1 MEKLKKEWPHMAV
14 LGASFLLLPALA
26 VLTGEG
32 AVMVVLL
39 LLVFPLESLL
49 CSFFAGKAGGFAWWF
64 FLATGVL
71 FTATVPLYYNGT
83 ALLRQDAV
91 LVFALQNALHAFVQ
105 SLLGDGTVLHSFQHG
120 GIGTVSYTHLQRQLP
135 ARGGPPPGHAH
146 PQNRGQAT
154 ARRHRILCGWRG

>member
-1 MEKLKKEWPHMAV
+1 MNKMEKLKKEWPHMAV

-83 ALLRQDAV
+83 ANIYGGVYALMALAAYAFGAYIASDKGTPDTNWKRRQAQKKAARPPKKLR
-91 LVFALQNALHAFVQ
+91 
-105 SLLGDGTVLHSFQHG
+105 
-120 GIGTVSYTHLQRQLP
+120 
-135 ARGGPPPGHAH
+135 
-146 PQNRGQAT
+146 
-154 ARRHRILCGWRG
+154 

>member
-1 MEKLKKEWPHMAV
+1 MAV
-14 LGASFLLLPALA
+14 LGASFLLLPA
-26 VLTGEG
+26 LTGEG

-83 ALLRQDAV
+83 ANIYGGVYALMALAANAFGAYIASDKGTPDMNWKRRQAQKKAARPPKKLR
-91 LVFALQNALHAFVQ
+91 
-105 SLLGDGTVLHSFQHG
+105 
-120 GIGTVSYTHLQRQLP
+120 
-135 ARGGPPPGHAH
+135 
-146 PQNRGQAT
+146 
-154 ARRHRILCGWRG
+154 

>member
-83 ALLRQDAV
+83 RRKRRPGRRKSCAERRPQK
-91 LVFALQNALHAFVQ
+91 
-105 SLLGDGTVLHSFQHG
+105 LGTCD
-120 GIGTVSYTHLQRQLP
+120 IMP
-135 ARGGPPPGHAH
+135 
-146 PQNRGQAT
+146 
-154 ARRHRILCGWRG
+154 

>member
-83 ALLRQDAV
+83 ANIYGGV
-91 LVFALQNALHAFVQ
+91 YALMALAANAFGAYIA
-105 SLLGDGTVLHSFQHG
+105 SDK
-120 GIGTVSYTHLQRQLP
+120 
-135 ARGGPPPGHAH
+135 
-146 PQNRGQAT
+146 
-154 ARRHRILCGWRG
+154 ARRIRTGSAGRRRKRRPGRRKSCAERRPQKLGTCDIMP